1 MCAASC
7 SYCASCLSSA
17 RATCCA
23 CRLTQTHLSS
33 HPNTGLGEEVSDE
46 DLIQLQAMI
55 LNGLNIADHDLPPS
69 LQRRFQQHLATLTSQ
84 DIAWTP
90 WWLQPVLSEPGLQ
103 AEPRDAPAI
112 SADQLVSVAH
122 AACVSRLAKELR
134 ELASPPPMPSDTG
147 HDDAAL
153 ARVSPSVIYHVLDV
167 LLGYCAALA
176 AVAGDSGDEEHMDTL
191 WVVMC
196 HVSAVFRSET
206 ARPSSVPEVL
216 RSATVALASLMA
228 ATGHACIMPVSLE
241 SEYTVPGV
249 IRMCVL
255 LLERG
260 SAAPGRALWHVAAWC
275 EAAGHIRATKKFR
288 FLAAWARQAVT
299 PRQWRDV
306 AQAMQHHTGA
316 EVIMPS
322 PDSGNAPAGAADL
335 AQGESH
341 SLRAP
346 PALKAT
352 TDVDALD

>member
-1 MCAASC
+1 MCALQLMRTLPFHC
-7 SYCASCLSSA
+7 A

-23 CRLTQTHLSS
+23 RRLTQTHLSA

-55 LNGLNIADHDLPPS
+55 LNGLNIAEHDLPPS
-69 LQRRFQQHLATLTSQ
+69 LQRRFQQHLETLTSQ
-84 DIAWTP
+84 DITWTP
-90 WWLQPVLSEPGLQ
+90 WWLQPVLSEPELLS
-103 AEPRDAPAI
+103 EPRDAIA
-112 SADQLVSVAH
+112 ADQLASAAH

-134 ELASPPPMPSDTG
+134 ELTLPPPMPSDTG
-147 HDDAAL
+147 HDDAAF
-153 ARVSPSVIYHVLDV
+153 ARVSSSVIFHVLDV

-176 AVAGDSGDEEHMDTL
+176 AVAGDSGDEEHTDTL

-216 RSATVALASLMA
+216 RSSAVALTSLMA
-228 ATGHACIMPVSLE
+228 ATGHACIMPASIE
-241 SEYTVPGV
+241 SEDTVPGV

-260 SAAPGRALWHVAAWC
+260 SAAPARALWHVAAWC
-275 EAAGHIRATKKFR
+275 EAAGHTRATKKFR
-288 FLAAWARQAVT
+288 FLAAWTRQAVT
-299 PRQWRDV
+299 ARQWQSV
-306 AQAMQHHTGA
+306 AQAIQHHIGA

-322 PDSGNAPAGAADL
+322 PDSGNAPASAAGL
-335 AQGESH
+335 TQGESH
-341 SLRAP
+341 SLRASLAP
-346 PALKAT
+346 SVT